1 VCGLWVRLEFVVWLR
16 GCMWCL
22 GYIRVWVWVLSLNN
36 LRSGLGFGFGVWAV
50 DLAQGLVQG
59 LFRV

>member
-1 VCGLWVRLEFVVWLR
+1 MEFVVWLR
-16 GCMWCL
+16 GCIGGL
-22 GYIRVWVWVLSLNN
+22 GNIRVWVWVLSLNN

-50 DLAQGLVQG
+50 DLAQGLIQG